1 MSGSLDANS
10 SGASDLQVLWR
21 DDEKILC
28 RRSGGVAGADTATV
42 LAIIPLSERP
52 SSSVLDRLAHEY
64 HLREDLDASWAVRP
78 LELFIEAGRTA
89 LMMEDPGGEP
99 LQGLLRSPMNL
110 SSFLRLAIDVT
121 AVLGKVH
128 QRGLVHKDIKPL
140 HIFVGCRDDRV
151 RLTGFGI
158 ASRLQRERYTPA
170 PPEFIAGTLA
180 YMAPEQTGR
189 MNRSVDHRSDLY
201 SLGVTFYQML
211 TGQLP
216 FVATDPTEWVHCH
229 IARRP
234 IPPSELLPSIPKSVA
249 AIVMKFNERSLRA
262 PSQTACD
269 CRDSRR
275 GHQ

>member
-99 LQGLLRSPMNL
+99 LQGQ
-110 SSFLRLAIDVT
+110 I
-121 AVLGKVH
+121 
-128 QRGLVHKDIKPL
+128 
-140 HIFVGCRDDRV
+140 
-151 RLTGFGI
+151 
-158 ASRLQRERYTPA
+158 
-170 PPEFIAGTLA
+170 
-180 YMAPEQTGR
+180 GR
-189 MNRSVDHRSDLY
+189 AHV
-201 SLGVTFYQML
+201 
-211 TGQLP
+211 
-216 FVATDPTEWVHCH
+216 
-229 IARRP
+229 
-234 IPPSELLPSIPKSVA
+234 
-249 AIVMKFNERSLRA
+249 
-262 PSQTACD
+262 
-269 CRDSRR
+269 
-275 GHQ
+275 